1 MRGKIRPLSKKND
14 FALMKKE
21 GKFLSKN
28 GFFLIYRKSPFLYYR
43 VAFAFSRWTGN
54 AVQRNRFKRWGRDF
68 LTKSLCPTPVKG
80 KENNK
85 SLKLKSFNYGGWDIL
100 MGFKKKEK
108 GFYTCLSYADFC
120 QGWVKVFSKTPF
132 AGQWLRSASKTQK
145 KNEKPIT

>member
-21 GKFLSKN
+21 GKFLSTN
-28 GFFLIYRKSPFLYYR
+28 GFFLIYRKTPFLYYR
-43 VAFAFSRWTGN
+43 VAFAFSRYTGN

-68 LTKSLCPTPVKG
+68 LKKSLVTAPVKG
-80 KENNK
+80 KNK
-85 SLKLKSFNYGGWDIL
+85 PFGGWDIL
-100 MGFKKKEK
+100 MGFNKKKEK
-108 GFYTCLSYADFC
+108 DFYTRLSYSAFC

-132 AGQWLRSASKTQK
+132 AGAWLRSTSKTSK